1 MLRALV
7 ALLLVANL
15 AYFAWTQGHLGQLG
29 LQPQQTGEPQ
39 RLAQQVKPETIRLL
53 NGPKPEVP
61 GSGPVPAQSSVA
73 PETQAAA
80 PSPAAEPTACYEASG
95 FTPTQAE
102 LLRAELRLLNWGDA
116 AWQLT
121 EQRSAGRW
129 IVYMG
134 RYESAE
140 QATRKKAELRALGV
154 EYRDVNTPGLTP
166 GLALGTYSSEEAAR
180 TALRQVEGSGVRTAR
195 VVQERPESVSHQLRL
210 PAITEAQRDQLAG
223 LREAM
228 AGKTLQRCP

>member
-15 AYFAWTQGHLGQLG
+15 AYFAWTQGHLGNLG

-39 RLAQQVKPETIRLL
+39 RLAQQVKPEAIRLL
-53 NGPKPEVP
+53 NGPKAEAP
-61 GSGPVPAQSSVA
+61 A
-73 PETQAAA
+73 PEQTPVAADTQAAA
-80 PSPAAEPTACYEASG
+80 ALSAAAEPTACYEATG
-95 FTPTQAE
+95 FTPAQAE
-102 LLRAELRLLNWGDA
+102 LLRAELRLLNWGA
-116 AWQLT
+116 EAWQLT

-180 TALRQVEGSGVRTAR
+180 TALRQVEGAGVRTAR

-210 PAITEAQRDQLAG
+210 PAITEAQREQLTG

-228 AGKTLQRCP
+228 AGKALQRCP

>member
-15 AYFAWTQGHLGQLG
+15 AYFAWTQGHLGNLG

-39 RLAQQVKPETIRLL
+39 RLAQQVKPEAIRLL
-53 NGPKPEVP
+53 NGPKAEAP
-61 GSGPVPAQSSVA
+61 A
-73 PETQAAA
+73 PEQTPVAADTQAAA
-80 PSPAAEPTACYEASG
+80 ALSAAAEPTACYEATG
-95 FTPTQAE
+95 FTPAQAE
-102 LLRAELRLLNWGDA
+102 LLRAELRLLNWGA
-116 AWQLT
+116 EAWQLT

-180 TALRQVEGSGVRTAR
+180 TALRQVEGAGVRTAR
-195 VVQERPESVSHQLRL
+195 VVQERPDSLSHQLRL
-210 PAITEAQRDQLAG
+210 PAITEAQREQLTG

-228 AGKTLQRCP
+228 AGKALQRCP

>member
-15 AYFAWTQGHLGQLG
+15 AYFAWTQGHLGRLG
-29 LQPQQTGEPQ
+29 MEPPQGGEPQ
-39 RLAQQVKPETIRLL
+39 RLAQQIKPEAIRLL
-53 NGPKPEVP
+53 NGPKAEAPA
-61 GSGPVPAQSSVA
+61 PVAAVV
-73 PETQAAA
+73 QAAEQA
-80 PSPAAEPTACYEASG
+80 PAPTPSPTPAPTACYEATG
-95 FTPTQAE
+95 FTPAQAE
-102 LLRAELRLLNWGDA
+102 LLRAELRLLNWDA
-116 AWQLT
+116 EAWQLT

-154 EYRDVNTPGLTP
+154 EYRDVSTPGLTP

-195 VVQERPESVSHQLRL
+195 VVQERPESLSHQLRL
-210 PAITEAQRDQLAG
+210 PAITEAQREQLTG

-228 AGKTLQRCP
+228 AGKALQRCP

>member
-15 AYFAWTQGHLGQLG
+15 AYFAWTRGHLGQLG
-29 LQPQQTGEPQ
+29 LEPPQTGEAQ
-39 RLAQQVKPETIRLL
+39 RLAQQLKPEALRLL
-53 NGPKPEVP
+53 NGPKPEAP
-61 GSGPVPAQSSVA
+61 LPAQDSA
-73 PETQAAA
+73 ATAA
-80 PSPAAEPTACYEASG
+80 PAPTPAPAAEPTACYEATG
-95 FTPTQAE
+95 FTPAQAE
-102 LLRAELRLLNWGDA
+102 LLRAELRLLNWGGD

-154 EYRDVNTPGLTP
+154 EYRDVNTAGLTP

-180 TALRQVEGSGVRTAR
+180 TALRQVEGAGVRTAR
-195 VVQERPESVSHQLRL
+195 VVQERPEAVSHQLRL
-210 PAITEAQRDQLAG
+210 PGITEAQRDQLNG

-228 AGKTLQRCP
+228 AGKALQRCP

>member
-15 AYFAWTQGHLGQLG
+15 AYFAWTQGHLGPLG
-29 LQPQQTGEPQ
+29 LQPQQAGESQ

-53 NGPKPEVP
+53 NGPKPEAP
-61 GSGPVPAQSSVA
+61 LPEQKPLA
-73 PETQAAA
+73 PETQTAAA
-80 PSPAAEPTACYEASG
+80 SPASEPTACYEASG

-140 QATRKKAELRALGV
+140 QATRKKAELRTLGV

-210 PAITEAQRDQLAG
+210 PAITEAQRDQLTG

-228 AGKTLQRCP
+228 AGKALQRCP

>member
-7 ALLLVANL
+7 ALLLLANL
-15 AYFAWTQGHLGQLG
+15 AYFAWTQGHLAELG
-29 LQPQQTGEPQ
+29 LQPPTKGEPQ
-39 RLAQQVKPETIRLL
+39 RLRQEIKPETIRLV
-53 NGPKPEVP
+53 NDPPPEAP
-61 GSGPVPAQSSVA
+61 TPAQPASA
-73 PETQAAA
+73 TATPAATPA
-80 PSPAAEPTACYEASG
+80 PSADATACYEAAG
-95 FTPTQAE
+95 FSPAQAE
-102 LLRAELRLLNWGDA
+102 LLLAELRRLNWGA
-116 AWQLT
+116 EAWQLT

-134 RYESAE
+134 RYDSTE
-140 QATRKKAELRALGV
+140 QASRKKAELRALGV

-195 VVQERPESVSHQLRL
+195 VVQERQESVSHRLRL
-210 PAITEAQRDQLAG
+210 TAITETQRDQLNG

-228 AGKTLQRCP
+228 AEKPLQRCP

>member
-7 ALLLVANL
+7 ALLLLANL
-15 AYFAWTQGHLGQLG
+15 AYFAWTQGHLGRLG
-29 LQPQQTGEPQ
+29 LAPSQTAEAH
-39 RLAQQVKPETIRLL
+39 RLAQQIKPESIRLL
-53 NGPKPEVP
+53 NGPKPETAA
-61 GSGPVPAQSSVA
+61 PAQA
-73 PETQAAA
+73 PEVAAGTPM
-80 PSPAAEPTACYEASG
+80 PSPAPTPVSASTACYEATG
-95 FTPTQAE
+95 FTPAQAE
-102 LLRAELRLLNWGDA
+102 LLRAELRLLNWGA
-116 AWQLT
+116 EAWQLN

-134 RYESAE
+134 RYESTE

-180 TALRQVEGSGVRTAR
+180 TALRQVEGAGVRTAR
-195 VVQERPESVSHQLRL
+195 VVQERPETVSHQLRL
-210 PAITEAQRDQLAG
+210 PAITDAQRDQLNG

-228 AGKTLQRCP
+228 AGKALQRCP

>member
-15 AYFAWTQGHLGQLG
+15 AYFAWTQGHLGNLG

-39 RLAQQVKPETIRLL
+39 RLAQQVKPEAIRLL
-53 NGPKPEVP
+53 NGPKAEAP
-61 GSGPVPAQSSVA
+61 A
-73 PETQAAA
+73 PEQTPVAADTQAAA
-80 PSPAAEPTACYEASG
+80 ALSPAAEPTACYEATG
-95 FTPTQAE
+95 FTPAQAE
-102 LLRAELRLLNWGDA
+102 LLRAELRLLNWGA
-116 AWQLT
+116 EAWQLT

-180 TALRQVEGSGVRTAR
+180 TALRQVEGAGVRTAR
-195 VVQERPESVSHQLRL
+195 VVQERPDSLSHQLRL
-210 PAITEAQRDQLAG
+210 PAITEAQREQLTG

-228 AGKTLQRCP
+228 AGKALQRCP

>member
-7 ALLLVANL
+7 ALLLLANL
-15 AYFAWTQGHLGQLG
+15 AYFAWSRGHLGQLG
-29 LQPQQTGEPQ
+29 LPAQTTGEPQ
-39 RLAQQVKPETIRLL
+39 RLGQEIRPDTIRLL
-53 NGPKPEVP
+53 NGPKPEA
-61 GSGPVPAQSSVA
+61 PAATTVT
-73 PETQAAA
+73 PAAA
-80 PSPAAEPTACYEASG
+80 PVPSADPTACYEANG
-95 FTPTQAE
+95 FTPAQAE
-102 LLRAELRLLNWGDA
+102 LLRAELRLLNWGA
-116 AWQLT
+116 EAWQLN

-134 RYESAE
+134 RYDSAE

-210 PAITEAQRDQLAG
+210 PAITEAQRNQLNG

-228 AGKTLQRCP
+228 AGKALQPCP

>member
-1 MLRALV
+1 MLRALL
-7 ALLLVANL
+7 ALLLLANL
-15 AYFAWTQGHLGQLG
+15 AYFAWTQGHLGQFG
-29 LQPQQTGEPQ
+29 LRPQQTGEPQ

-53 NGPKPEVP
+53 NGPKSEAP
-61 GSGPVPAQSSVA
+61 A
-73 PETQAAA
+73 PETQAAVPA
-80 PSPAAEPTACYEASG
+80 PPAEPTACYEATG
-95 FTPTQAE
+95 FTPAQAE
-102 LLRAELRLLNWGDA
+102 LLRAELRLLSWGDA

-180 TALRQVEGSGVRTAR
+180 TALRQVEASGVRTAR
-195 VVQERPESVSHQLRL
+195 VVPERPESVSHQLRL
-210 PAITEAQRDQLAG
+210 PAITEAQRDQLMA

-228 AGKTLQRCP
+228 AGKALQRCP